1 MAKVITTAQLV
12 DETLPERLRVVLSDN
27 IQPRCGCKK
36 PGKWTLHR
44 LLVIVSRGKRV
55 LFEMIEIC
63 ECPRCWATWPWGGIG
78 ARPTRLR
85 KKGRR

>member
-1 MAKVITTAQLV
+1 MDQTLA
-12 DETLPERLRVVLSDN
+12 ETLDAFLTPRLRVVLSDN
-27 IQPRCGCKK
+27 IQPRCGCRK

-44 LLVIVSRGKRV
+44 LLVIVSRGKRM

-63 ECPRCWATWPWGGIG
+63 ECPRCWATWPWGQIG
-78 ARPTRLR
+78 ARPTRRPR